1 MTVAVGLVPPAPEQV
16 SENEE
21 LVDTGPVLRLPLI
34 GSAPLQLPA
43 AVQAVALVEVQV
55 KVDVP
60 PPATMA
66 GTAANA
72 AVGTAGGG
80 GGGGGGGGAAVTV
93 TVAVATGLLPP
104 APLQVIEYDVLAAS
118 APVLWVPLGAN
129 APDQPPVAV
138 QAEALVELQVSV
150 AAPPAVRLTG
160 LAVRL
165 AVGSGLT
172 VIEAE
177 LAAAESVAAPVTPT
191 PRPQADNKSP
201 AAIVMA
207 TAKYLATALFG
218 VGVLKHPIPVAFPAC
233 PIIHPAARRQRRC
246 PRRVVNDFSARY
258 PPGAHHRAPPHVR
271 GAHFPYYPSIRMSP
285 IGGAMHGGLARQIFI
300 FESTG

>member
-1 MTVAVGLVPPAPEQV
+1 MAVAVGLVPPAPEQV
-16 SENEE
+16 SENKE
-21 LVDTGPVLRLPLI
+21 LVDTGPVLRLPLS

-80 GGGGGGGGAAVTV
+80 GGGGGGAAVTV

-104 APLQVIEYDVLAAS
+104 APLQVIEYAVLAAS

-129 APDQPPVAV
+129 APDQPPAAL

-165 AVGSGLT
+165 AVGSGST

-191 PRPQADNKSP
+191 PRPQADNESP

-207 TAKYLATALFG
+207 TDKHLATALFG
-218 VGVLKHPIPVAFPAC
+218 VGVLKHPIPIAFPAC
-233 PIIHPAARRQRRC
+233 PIIHPAVRRRRLSAARCAQ
-246 PRRVVNDFSARY
+246 F
-258 PPGAHHRAPPHVR
+258 
-271 GAHFPYYPSIRMSP
+271 
-285 IGGAMHGGLARQIFI
+285 
-300 FESTG
+300 